1 MKAETQNN
9 KRNLKQHTTYKILL
23 LLLIIAGTW
32 SCERDD
38 ICADATPTTPH
49 LIIRFYDIT
58 APEEFK
64 QVRQLTV
71 RGFDENGIELLD
83 IVTSTDTDS
92 IVLPLRFEG
101 ENISTISRFILEKD
115 SDFADDADDTTDPN
129 IDIIRLNYV
138 PQFVYVSRACGY
150 KSIFNNLS
158 ITVEPDADNW
168 ILSSQIINT
177 TVDNET
183 SAQVILR
190 H

>member
-1 MKAETQNN
+1 MKQN
-9 KRNLKQHTTYKILL
+9 TTYK
-23 LLLIIAGTW
+23 LLLIVLIIIGTW

-64 QVRQLTV
+64 QVRRLTV

-92 IVLPLRFEG
+92 IVLPLRFQG
-101 ENISTISRFILEKD
+101 ENISTLSRFILEKD
-115 SDFADDADDTTDPN
+115 SDFADDADDSSESN
-129 IDIIRLNYV
+129 IDIINVNYT
-138 PQFVYVSRACGY
+138 PEFIYVSRACGY
-150 KSIFNNLS
+150 KSVFNNLT
-158 ITVEPDADNW
+158 ITVETDADNW
-168 ILSSQIINT
+168 ILGSLLINT

-183 SAQVILR
+183 SAHVILR